1 MWDID
6 ITITLASTP
15 FPFPLVPQTSS
26 QLWVFSRLG
35 GVWSRFRDFSREG
48 LEGLGWDGMGWDGD
62 DDRVL
67 GGWLGLGWGWV

>member
-6 ITITLASTP
+6 IDIDINITLASTP

-26 QLWVFSRLG
+26 QLWFFSRLG

-48 LEGLGWDGMGWDGD
+48 LEGLGWRVWDGMVMMIGYW
-62 DDRVL
+62 
-67 GGWLGLGWGWV
+67 GGG